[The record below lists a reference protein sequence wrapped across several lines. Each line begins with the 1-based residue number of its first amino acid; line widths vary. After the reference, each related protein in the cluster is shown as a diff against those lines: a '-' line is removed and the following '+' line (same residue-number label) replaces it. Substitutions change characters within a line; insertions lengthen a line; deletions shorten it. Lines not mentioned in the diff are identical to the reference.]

1 MAIISTSTHH
11 EKYTPTNIFIGGLG
25 YVGSRLASTLHEVYP
40 HAYISGTVR
49 SAERRDGLL
58 MASSSSTSC
67 IDNVHVLDI
76 DNEYI
81 GLDTNGLHDLLN
93 ADTIIQTIAP
103 LADFDTDP
111 LLAFHSEQLLRELSG
126 NDKKTLKYVIYIS
139 STGVYGNHNGDWV
152 SEEEDDN
159 DVLLCTDTKSLARIK
174 AEKDWGKLEQH
185 HIHQLT
191 EVDVKDTENHIS
203 IPTRVDHFR
212 CGGIYGPGRG
222 PLFSSS
228 LESLLTNDV
237 QSEEDEDT
245 TDINTPIKYVNRILV
260 DDICSAVISG
270 MNGSRPIYSGGRAY
284 NCVDDDPA
292 PRRDVVAEARRLLS
306 SIRGET
312 PTAAA
317 ASSTTASS
325 GNTIGR
331 RRRMSRGTGNKR
343 CKNTRLKE
351 EYGWEPIAP
360 TYREGLV
367 SLLDEV

>member
-1 MAIISTSTHH
+1 MAISTSTHH
-11 EKYTPTNIFIGGLG
+11 EKYTPTNIFISGLG

-58 MASSSSTSC
+58 VSSSTSC

-93 ADTIIQTIAP
+93 ADTIIQTVAP
-103 LADFDTDP
+103 VADFDTDP
-111 LLAFHSEQLLRELSG
+111 LLAFHLEQLRDLSG
-126 NDKKTLKYVIYIS
+126 NNDKKKLKYVIYIS

-152 SEEEDDN
+152 SEEEEDDDNDN

-191 EVDVKDTENHIS
+191 EVDVKDTENYIS
-203 IPTRVDHFR
+203 IPTRVDYFR

-228 LESLLTNDV
+228 LESLLT
-237 QSEEDEDT
+237 EDT

-260 DDICSAVISG
+260 ELVLFYI
-270 MNGSRPIYSGGRAY
+270 
-284 NCVDDDPA
+284 
-292 PRRDVVAEARRLLS
+292 
-306 SIRGET
+306 
-312 PTAAA
+312 
-317 ASSTTASS
+317 
-325 GNTIGR
+325 
-331 RRRMSRGTGNKR
+331 
-343 CKNTRLKE
+343 KN
-351 EYGWEPIAP
+351 YQ
-360 TYREGLV
+360 V
-367 SLLDEV
+367 H